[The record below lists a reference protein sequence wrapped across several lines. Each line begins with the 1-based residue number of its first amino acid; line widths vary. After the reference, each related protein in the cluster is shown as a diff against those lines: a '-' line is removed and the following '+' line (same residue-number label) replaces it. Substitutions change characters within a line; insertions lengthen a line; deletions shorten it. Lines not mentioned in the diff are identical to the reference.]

1 MGHNQPMTNLINTY
15 NKLTLYIYIYI
26 DLMFGIQWVMPR
38 TVALLFSW
46 TNHLEYGT
54 SLFDVANLE
63 GTKYSHI

>member
-1 MGHNQPMTNLINTY
+1 
-15 NKLTLYIYIYI
+15 
-26 DLMFGIQWVMPR
+26 MFGIQWVMPR
-38 TVALLFSW
+38 TVAPLLFSW